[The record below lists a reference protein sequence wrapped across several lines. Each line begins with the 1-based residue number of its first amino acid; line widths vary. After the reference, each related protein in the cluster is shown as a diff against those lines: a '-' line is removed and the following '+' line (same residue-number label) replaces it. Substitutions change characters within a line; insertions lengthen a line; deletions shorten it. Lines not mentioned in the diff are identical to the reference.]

1 MGTNGSKYPLAI
13 AAAALVSLGA
23 VGCTSNNDGA
33 PAPSETVTV
42 TATPAPT
49 PAPTA
54 TATALV
60 IPDCEQLLP
69 IEEVQQYEPWSRVM
83 LLQSS
88 EGTALAADLP
98 GPAAREAAARASQNR
113 GCLLGVPQ
121 SDAGLGVYT
130 LEIAPETRDDL
141 IEALRADEAYTE
153 SDIEGA
159 PSFAIATE
167 EGMGG
172 STVSYAFAGD
182 AWIILRGTLIDI
194 ETASRVAAPVLASL
208 RAANP
213 GLG

>member
-1 MGTNGSKYPLAI
+1 MRRNPKGYPLMI
-13 AAAALVSLGA
+13 AAAALVSVGA
-23 VGCTSNNDGA
+23 VGCTPDDAAA
-33 PAPSETVTV
+33 PAPSETVPI
-42 TATPAPT
+42 AETPA

-54 TATALV
+54 SAEALV
-60 IPDCEQLLP
+60 IPACERLVP
-69 IEEVQQYEPWSRVM
+69 IGEIQQYEPWTRVE
-83 LLQSS
+83 LLQSA

-98 GPAAREAAARASQNR
+98 GPDARHAAAGASQNR

-130 LEIAPETRDDL
+130 LEIAPDTRDDL

-153 SDIEGA
+153 SDIDGA

-172 STVSYAFAGD
+172 STVSYTFAGD

-213 GLG
+213 GLE